1 MHLPR
6 LDAKRQF
13 TLSKVEGLSAKRG
26 FTLIELL
33 VVIGI
38 LTILLA
44 IVLIAINPARQFAQA
59 NDTQRRSDVNA
70 VLNSVHQYAADNKGA
85 LPGAIPTSGAAAKLC
100 KPTATCNGANPALD
114 YCAGT
119 TALAPKYLA
128 DIPRDPKDGTI
139 APAANTS
146 SCDATTTAYDTQY
159 TIISTGATGGNRI
172 TVCATAEVTP
182 PATICVTR

>member
-1 MHLPR
+1 MR
-6 LDAKRQF
+6 LSIIK
-13 TLSKVEGLSAKRG
+13 TKSA

-38 LTILLA
+38 LTVLLA
-44 IVLIAINPARQFAQA
+44 IVLIAINPARQFSQA

-70 VLNSVHQYAADNKGA
+70 LLNSVHQYAADNKGA
-85 LPGAIPTSGAAAKLC
+85 LPGSIPTSGAAAKLC
-100 KPTATCNGANPALD
+100 KPVLTCNAPAPAID

-119 TALAPKYLA
+119 TALAPKYVA

-146 SCDATTTAYDTQY
+146 SCAATTTAYDTKY
-159 TIISTGATGGNRI
+159 TIISTGASGGNRI
-172 TVCATAEVTP
+172 TVCAAAEITP
-182 PATICVTR
+182 PTNICVTR